1 MKNFGYSDADFKKFN
16 KYALLTLFGFALMY
30 AFFYNGRMNM
40 SLAMAEMIS
49 DLNIDAGKAGIITS
63 MLFWCYGFGHLFSGR
78 LGEIAGNKRFI
89 CIGIVLSVVI
99 NFSISF
105 QSSLMFIAILW
116 GLNGF
121 AQSMVFSP
129 GVALS
134 AKWWPS
140 EKRGFSSGIITGFA
154 GLAQVFAW
162 LCVLAAFAIAPD
174 ESWRA
179 AFRYP
184 LILTFIFGIVFF
196 FMAKDKPADVGL
208 ADYQEENDDA
218 AALEAERKKI
228 LEEKGKLYP
237 YIHLIRNPKFILFMF
252 IIAIAGI
259 ARYGLIT
266 WIPLYFVDVMDLNVK
281 FGIFSSVVLPVGM
294 AIGYFL
300 MPIISDKVFHSKRE
314 PVLIICGLCAA
325 ASIFI
330 FPQLDTL
337 ISASI
342 VLLVAGFFS
351 AVNGVI
357 WAFAADFGT
366 RAFAGTATG
375 ILDWASYMGAAVQS
389 VIFGIVIDTTG
400 NWTYIFVLISVLFVV
415 MIVLA
420 LLSSKIKVRNEL

>member
-99 NFSISF
+99 NFAISF

-357 WAFAADFGT
+357 WAFAVDFGT